1 MNIKELEK
9 ELKKSIHSLRYEKGF
24 ICSVDVLLRLGYLTE
39 RSYEEWRHG
48 KIQYLEKACKANL
61 GTLSFI
67 NKTIRQFAS
76 ELQLESSWTGYNQY
90 GTEGKRRLIFSK
102 SRQENIE
109 KTYATHY
116 VDKQRLN
123 ELKSKKASV

>member
-1 MNIKELEK
+1 MNRKELEK

-24 ICSVDVLLRLGYLTE
+24 VCSVDVLLRLGYLTE
-39 RSYEEWRHG
+39 KSYEEWRHG

-67 NKTIRQFAS
+67 NKTIGRFAS

-90 GTEGKRRLIFSK
+90 GSEGKRRLIFSK

>member
-1 MNIKELEK
+1 MNRKELEK

-24 ICSVDVLLRLGYLTE
+24 VCSVDVLLRLGYLTE
-39 RSYEEWRHG
+39 KSYEEWRHG

-67 NKTIRQFAS
+67 NKSIGRFAS
-76 ELQLESSWTGYNQY
+76 EMQLESSWTGYNQY
-90 GTEGKRRLIFSK
+90 GTKVKRRLIFSK

-109 KTYATHY
+109 KAYATHY
-116 VDKQRLN
+116 IDKQRLN
-123 ELKSKKASV
+123 ELKRKKASV